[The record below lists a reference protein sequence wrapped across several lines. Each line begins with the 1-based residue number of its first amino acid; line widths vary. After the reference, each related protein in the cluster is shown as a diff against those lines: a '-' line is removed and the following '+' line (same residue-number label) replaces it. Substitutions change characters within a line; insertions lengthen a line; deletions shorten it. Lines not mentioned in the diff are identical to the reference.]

1 MSKAQKKRGLGL
13 LDVLIILVVL
23 LVLAGGIWWA
33 TGRGADSRGGTEVTF
48 SVELQRVPQDFTAGV
63 QAGDK
68 VYDSQKGGYLGEVVS
83 AEITPYTILTYS
95 QNDHSYH
102 DFTAEGLYNAVITVK
117 GAATITDRTVSIGDV
132 TVAVGKEMY
141 LKSKGFAG
149 SGFCIIENLG
159 GGQGS

>member
-23 LVLAGGIWWA
+23 LVVAGGIWWA
-33 TGRGADSRGGTEVTF
+33 TGRGTDSQGGTEVTF
-48 SVELQRVPQDFTAGV
+48 SVELQRVPADFTSSI

-95 QNDHSYH
+95 QNDRTYH
-102 DFTAEGLYNAVITVK
+102 DYVVEGLYNAVVTVK
-117 GAATITDRTVSIGDV
+117 GSAQVTDRSTSIGGV

-141 LKSKGFAG
+141 LKSRGFAG
-149 SGFCIIENLG
+149 SGYCIIENLG
-159 GGQGS
+159 GGQG

>member
-23 LVLAGGIWWA
+23 LILAGGIWWA
-33 TGRGADSRGGTEVTF
+33 TGRGTDGQGGTEVTF
-48 SVELQRVPQDFTAGV
+48 SVELQRVPADFTSGI
-63 QAGDK
+63 QPGDK

-95 QNDHSYH
+95 QNDHTYH
-102 DFTAEGLYNAVITVK
+102 DFTVEEQYTAIITVK
-117 GAATITDRTVSIGDV
+117 GNAEVTDRSTSIGGV

-141 LKSKGFAG
+141 LKSKSFAG
-149 SGFCIIENLG
+149 SGYCIIENLG
-159 GGQGS
+159 GGQG